1 MRIRQVLIN
10 IANNAVKFTEEG
22 YIRLTVRIKEV
33 IENRAQIYFSVK
45 DSGQGIA
52 PEDMDKLFGSYSQV
66 DTKKN
71 HKKEG
76 TGLGLAISKQ
86 FIEMM
91 AEPLV

>member
-1 MRIRQVLIN
+1 MRVTVEIRERVEDKLEL
-10 IANNAVKFTEEG
+10 F
-22 YIRLTVRIKEV
+22 
-33 IENRAQIYFSVK
+33 FSVK

-52 PEDMDKLFGSYSQV
+52 PEDMDKLFGVYSQV

-71 HKKEG
+71 HHKEG

-91 AEPLV
+91 EKTKNGETN